1 MKWLRKAAE
10 QGFAIGQSNLGVMY
24 REGNGV
30 PQDYTEAMKCGV
42 LGNLPQDFSDV
53 GKVPAL

>member
-1 MKWLRKAAE
+1 
-10 QGFAIGQSNLGVMY
+10 MY